1 MIYWIIAASWAV
13 LGLVVLKYHTRSDL
27 TPGDTSLVFLLA
39 AIWPFS
45 LLAFSIFM
53 FFTAITWLVNKI

>member
-1 MIYWIIAASWAV
+1 MIYWIIAASWVV
-13 LGLVVLKYHTRSDL
+13 LGLIILKYHTRSDL
-27 TPGDTSLVFLLA
+27 TAGDTALVFLLA

-53 FFTAITWLVNKI
+53 FFAAITTLVNKI